1 MASRRWKSATRGV
14 SLRETLISAGLEAH
28 FADLLDEMEHRLVQV
43 EPRRPFREQ
52 GAPRNEV
59 MFVRSGILSKFK
71 TDSAGRRQIVA
82 LRFPGEG
89 ILPRNGPADYGI
101 QAIVRSEVMV
111 GRAED
116 FDPIVDAHPEMQRF
130 FWRLIQRNEAIGY
143 EWLVNCGRRDSTA
156 RVAHLLQLAPRAR
169 RLVLVGSSM
178 GGYVAAHACAALKPQ
193 ALFLMAPALYFP
205 GWDTEPAGIPGL
217 CSVVHGW
224 RDDIVPVERGV
235 RFAQAHRAAL
245 HVLDADHGLNDQLPT
260 LELLLGELLDRVKSA
275 A

>member
-14 SLRETLISAGLEAH
+14 PLRETLISAGLEPH
-28 FADLLDEMEHRLVQV
+28 FADLLDEMPYRLVQV

-52 GAPRNEV
+52 GARRNEV

-71 TDSAGRRQIVA
+71 TDSVGRRQIVA

-89 ILPRNGPADYGI
+89 ILPRDGAADYGI

-156 RVAHLLQLAPRAR
+156 RVAHLLCETAVRMHVKNGHMLNPFTQQQIADITGQTSVNVNRVLADMERQGLIR
-169 RLVLVGSSM
+169 RTGRDIEFTDWTEM
-178 GGYVAAHACAALKPQ
+178 RRVASFQ
-193 ALFLMAPALYFP
+193 AEYLA
-205 GWDTEPAGIPGL
+205 I
-217 CSVVHGW
+217 
-224 RDDIVPVERGV
+224 
-235 RFAQAHRAAL
+235 
-245 HVLDADHGLNDQLPT
+245 
-260 LELLLGELLDRVKSA
+260 
-275 A
+275 